1 MNILHPPRKIYM
13 KLRKAKQMHSLWWI
27 HYSFISK
34 RSQWKQLSKLISL
47 WRKLIEDEFGK
58 WESLPVTYST
68 ARWRLLNFQ
77 SGESRTHQCFSSSF
91 PTFPTK
97 LFLVLYYPL
106 HCLNLSFVSSREIGQ
121 EDPLLPWT
129 PHWLLWKSAFMK
141 IKVEESDVFMPR
153 FSILVK

>member
-1 MNILHPPRKIYM
+1 M

-97 LFLVLYYPL
+97 LFLALLPSSLPELVIRR
-106 HCLNLSFVSSREIGQ
+106 SSREIEQ

>member
-1 MNILHPPRKIYM
+1 M

-58 WESLPVTYST
+58 WESLPVTSSM

-97 LFLVLYYPL
+97 LFLA
-106 HCLNLSFVSSREIGQ
+106 
-121 EDPLLPWT
+121 LLPSST
-129 PHWLLWKSAFMK
+129 CHSSLQGKLSRKIRFYPERLIGSFGKVPSWKSRWKNLMYSCLGFG
-141 IKVEESDVFMPR
+141 KVNIHHKSTCT
-153 FSILVK
+153 

>member
-1 MNILHPPRKIYM
+1 M

-58 WESLPVTYST
+58 WESLPVTSSM

-106 HCLNLSFVSSREIGQ
+106 HCLNLSFVSSREIEQ